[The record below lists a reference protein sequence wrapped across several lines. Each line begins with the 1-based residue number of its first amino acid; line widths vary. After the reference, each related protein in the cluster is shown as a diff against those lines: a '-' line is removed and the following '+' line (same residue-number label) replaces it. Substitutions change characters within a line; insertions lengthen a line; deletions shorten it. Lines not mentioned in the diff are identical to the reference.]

1 MMADYDAPIPN
12 PGRYAIFK
20 MDIDGA
26 YPGLGPVESIQRM
39 K

>member
-1 MMADYDAPIPN
+1 MIADYDAPIPN

-26 YPGLGPVESIQRM
+26 ILDWAR
-39 K
+39 